1 MLLWRPGRALPEWDV
16 VQKMKTFKEFY
27 DSEFPDLKKRNRM
40 NNLVK
45 LLNTTLWV
53 AGIVLVSL
61 NLYAGMV
68 AMSVAGANTAQ
79 KTYDIYLIESEGA
92 LHRLER
98 APTRNQ

>member
-1 MLLWRPGRALPEWDV
+1 
-16 VQKMKTFKEFY
+16 
-27 DSEFPDLKKRNRM
+27 M

-68 AMSVAGANTAQ
+68 AMSGSSTAD
-79 KTYDIYLIESEGA
+79 KNYEIYLIESEGQ
-92 LHRLER
+92 LHRLQR
-98 APTRNQ
+98 APRSSQ